1 MQEKQYKL
9 PIVAISVVTLIAGS
23 AITVRAFDCSELG
36 TLAQYDP
43 RCSEAISKPDSPSS
57 PVSPAT
63 SPADGMKPFQGLW
76 RVSYEQSLAAFKQSP
91 EYSPE
96 QFEAM
101 PPMARLFLE
110 KMEARITGN
119 EIALSIPGAA
129 QAIAI
134 SCAVTRVSE
143 ATTFANCTS
152 KGQTVEVAFKL
163 IDGEYMNF
171 KLSNSDDADYLIW
184 KRIE

>member
-1 MQEKQYKL
+1 MKEKRYKS
-9 PIVAISVVTLIAGS
+9 PIAAISVATLIAGS
-23 AITVRAFDCSELG
+23 AVTVQAFDCSELG

-57 PVSPAT
+57 PVAPAP
-63 SPADGMKPFQGLW
+63 SPADGMKPFQGRW
-76 RVSYEQSLAAFKQSP
+76 RVSYERSLAAFKQSP

-96 QFEAM
+96 QFETM

-119 EIALSIPGAA
+119 EIALSMPGA
-129 QAIAI
+129 QEIAI
-134 SCAVTRVSE
+134 SCAVTQVSE
-143 ATTFANCTS
+143 TTTLANCTA
-152 KGQTVEVAFKL
+152 KGKTVEVAFKL

-171 KLSNSDDADYLIW
+171 RLSNSDDADYLIW
-184 KRIE
+184 KRVE

>member
-1 MQEKQYKL
+1 M
-9 PIVAISVVTLIAGS
+9 
-23 AITVRAFDCSELG
+23 
-36 TLAQYDP
+36 
-43 RCSEAISKPDSPSS
+43 
-57 PVSPAT
+57 
-63 SPADGMKPFQGLW
+63 
-76 RVSYEQSLAAFKQSP
+76 SYERSLAAFKQSP

-119 EIALSIPGAA
+119 DITLSMPGS
-129 QAIAI
+129 QEIAI
-134 SCAVTRVSE
+134 SCAVTQVFDT
-143 ATTFANCTS
+143 TTFANCTA

-163 IDGEYMNF
+163 IDGEYMNC

-184 KRIE
+184 KRI

>member
-1 MQEKQYKL
+1 MKTKQYKSL
-9 PIVAISVVTLIAGS
+9 IVAISAATLIAGS
-23 AITVRAFDCSELG
+23 AVTVRAFDCSELG
-36 TLAQYDP
+36 ALAQYDP
-43 RCSEAISKPDSPSS
+43 RCSEVISKPDSPS
-57 PVSPAT
+57 PPGAPAT
-63 SPADGMKPFQGLW
+63 SPSKGMDPFQGVW
-76 RVSYEQSLAAFKQSP
+76 RVSYERSLAAFKQSP

-119 EIALSIPGAA
+119 DITLSMPGS
-129 QAIAI
+129 QEIAI
-134 SCAVTRVSE
+134 SCAVTQVFDT
-143 ATTFANCTS
+143 TTFANCTA

-163 IDGEYMNF
+163 IDGEYMNC

-184 KRIE
+184 KRI